1 MLNGQKTNSTI
12 TINIHGTNDAP
23 VIDSYQNMTIQEGD
37 DGLGNLTTSGTLKA
51 HDIDKLLGTDGKPLP
66 EGTETST
73 LKYYFEGG
81 TNTLTTQY
89 GTVTL
94 TFDKDGNCTYTYT
107 TNGAKLPDHLPKG
120 ESLPDSFIIYVRD
133 AHGEVVKQEITVTI
147 NGTNHGPEVV
157 LGEHVLNVVEDVTVS
172 QEGNLNDIIK
182 DDEGLNNLHFSINGK
197 GTVVE
202 GEYGTLH
209 IDPAT
214 GKYIYTLNNA
224 DPEVQGLDAKSSIKE
239 TFTITVTDK
248 HGETTTVDV
257 KVNVKGT
264 DDTPELT
271 LGKVLSVREGDADA
285 VGDTAVGFDKDIAD
299 QGHLTYSFGEDADGN
314 PITKVPTEYGTFTID
329 PKTGAYTFTLDN
341 TSETVLKMAA
351 GRLYETSI
359 MVTVT
364 DTSGLSATKELVVN
378 IEGTNTAPVITSGEH
393 GVIIANPAPLVEDGG
408 VSKVTGQ
415 VTAANTTKATTSLP
429 SSS

>member
-1 MLNGQKTNSTI
+1 M
-12 TINIHGTNDAP
+12 
-23 VIDSYQNMTIQEGD
+23 EGD

-107 TNGAKLPDHLPKG
+107 TNGQSCPTICQRASHFPIR
-120 ESLPDSFIIYVRD
+120 SSSTCVT

-197 GTVVE
+197 ERSWKASTV
-202 GEYGTLH
+202 
-209 IDPAT
+209 
-214 GKYIYTLNNA
+214 
-224 DPEVQGLDAKSSIKE
+224 
-239 TFTITVTDK
+239 
-248 HGETTTVDV
+248 
-257 KVNVKGT
+257 
-264 DDTPELT
+264 
-271 LGKVLSVREGDADA
+271 RC
-285 VGDTAVGFDKDIAD
+285 
-299 QGHLTYSFGEDADGN
+299 
-314 PITKVPTEYGTFTID
+314 
-329 PKTGAYTFTLDN
+329 
-341 TSETVLKMAA
+341 
-351 GRLYETSI
+351 TSI
-359 MVTVT
+359 R
-364 DTSGLSATKELVVN
+364 
-378 IEGTNTAPVITSGEH
+378 
-393 GVIIANPAPLVEDGG
+393 
-408 VSKVTGQ
+408 
-415 VTAANTTKATTSLP
+415 LP
-429 SSS
+429 ESISTP

>member
-1 MLNGQKTNSTI
+1 MGFNEFLSSINGENGKPGTVQNLAEGQMEKEEFNVMLNGTQTNSKITI
-12 TINIHGTNDAP
+12 TIHGTNDAP

-37 DGLGNLTTSGTLKA
+37 DGLGNLTTSETLKA

-81 TNTLTTQY
+81 NNTLTTKY

-107 TNGAKLPDHLPKG
+107 TDGAKLPDHLTEGKT
-120 ESLPDSFIIYVRD
+120 LPDSFIIYVRD

-147 NGTNHGPEVV
+147 KGTNHGPEVV
-157 LGEHVLNVVEDVTVS
+157 PGEHVLNVVEDVTVS

-224 DPEVQGLDAKSSIKE
+224 DPEVQGLNSEDNIQE
-239 TFTITVTDK
+239 IFTITVRDK
-248 HGETTTVDV
+248 HGEMTTVDV
-257 KVNVKGT
+257 TVNVKGT

-299 QGHLTYSFGEDADGN
+299 QGHLTYSFGKGADGN
-314 PITKVPTEYGTFTID
+314 PLTEITNEYGTFTID

-341 TSETVLKMAA
+341 TSETVLRQRKQLIL
-351 GRLYETSI
+351 RTRIS
-359 MVTVT
+359 
-364 DTSGLSATKELVVN
+364 
-378 IEGTNTAPVITSGEH
+378 TN
-393 GVIIANPAPLVEDGG
+393 
-408 VSKVTGQ
+408 
-415 VTAANTTKATTSLP
+415 
-429 SSS
+429 

>member
-1 MLNGQKTNSTI
+1 
-12 TINIHGTNDAP
+12 
-23 VIDSYQNMTIQEGD
+23 MTIQEGD
-37 DGLGNLTTSGTLKA
+37 DGLGDLTTSETLKA

-81 TNTLTTQY
+81 NNTLTTKY

-107 TNGAKLPDHLPKG
+107 TDGAKLPDHLTEGGRRCPIRSSSTCVTHTARWLSRRSPSPSRAPTTGPKWF
-120 ESLPDSFIIYVRD
+120 P
-133 AHGEVVKQEITVTI
+133 
-147 NGTNHGPEVV
+147 
-157 LGEHVLNVVEDVTVS
+157 GEHVLNVVEDVTVS

-224 DPEVQGLDAKSSIKE
+224 DPEVQGLDSEDNIQE
-239 TFTITVTDK
+239 IFTITRVRDK
-248 HGETTTVDV
+248 HGEMTTVDV
-257 KVNVKGT
+257 TVNVKGT

-271 LGKVLSVREGDADA
+271 LGKV
-285 VGDTAVGFDKDIAD
+285 
-299 QGHLTYSFGEDADGN
+299 
-314 PITKVPTEYGTFTID
+314 P
-329 PKTGAYTFTLDN
+329 
-341 TSETVLKMAA
+341 
-351 GRLYETSI
+351 
-359 MVTVT
+359 
-364 DTSGLSATKELVVN
+364 LSARRRR
-378 IEGTNTAPVITSGEH
+378 
-393 GVIIANPAPLVEDGG
+393 
-408 VSKVTGQ
+408 
-415 VTAANTTKATTSLP
+415 
-429 SSS
+429 